1 MNTMRVSP
9 LNLTVSLSLLSLAG
23 ASLSARA
30 GFALNDCTNYAVLY
44 EGSGSHSLN
53 CDSGSITGDIGV
65 GAPAHST
72 TASVKLSSSTS
83 KTTINGN
90 LYFDSEVNVNGREGS
105 DYSQS
110 SGKVSANKTGVSA
123 ALDYLNSL
131 SASLGREAGA
141 AVNIDTGETGKQT
154 IDISTGKLDNN
165 GNRIFNVADFSFGK
179 NTTLTLNGN
188 AAGDSV
194 VFNFSDDAT
203 FGGSISLAKGLK
215 ADQVIFN
222 FYNGSN
228 LDEGNTLKI
237 DAYGGTVYGIFL
249 NPNGKISI
257 TNSVVAG
264 RVFGGG
270 SQDEEIASGSS
281 VIAPNVVPAAVPEP
295 AAAAMI
301 GLGLVGLWA
310 ARWRRK

>member
-1 MNTMRVSP
+1 MKTLRVSP
-9 LNLTVSLSLLSLAG
+9 LNLTISVTLLSLAG

-65 GAPAHST
+65 GAPTHST
-72 TASVKLSSSTS
+72 TASVKLSSSIS

-90 LYFDSEVNVNGREGS
+90 LYFDSEVNVSGREGS

-123 ALDYLNSL
+123 ALAYLNSL
-131 SASLGREAGA
+131 SASLGGEAGPG
-141 AVNIDTGETGKQT
+141 VNIDTGETGKQT
-154 IDISTGKLDNN
+154 IDISSGKLDNN
-165 GNRIFNVADFSFGK
+165 GNRVFNVADFSFGK

-188 AAGDSV
+188 EAGDSV

-222 FYNGSN
+222 FKSGSD
-228 LDEGNTLKI
+228 LGEGNTLKI
-237 DAYGGTVYGIFL
+237 DANGGTEYGTFL
-249 NPNGKISI
+249 NPNGQIII
-257 TNSVVAG
+257 TNSVVEG

-270 SQDEEIASGSS
+270 SQDEEIESGSS
-281 VIAPNVVPAAVPEP
+281 VIVPNVVPTPVPEP
-295 AAAAMI
+295 EISAMVVMGI
-301 GLGLVGLWA
+301 AGLWA